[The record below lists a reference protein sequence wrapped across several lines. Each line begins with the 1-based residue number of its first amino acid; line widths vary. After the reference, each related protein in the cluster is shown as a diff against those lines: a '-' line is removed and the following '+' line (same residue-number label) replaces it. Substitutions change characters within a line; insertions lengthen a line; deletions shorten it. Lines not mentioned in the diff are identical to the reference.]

1 VGFCLQ
7 QLAVLQSQIASV
19 QIKSFTSL
27 DNIEKWSNQ
36 PTWDAVLTNVNI
48 VVSTYQVLCDVLY
61 HGFVTMNSL
70 ALIVF
75 DEGNQHYSNLHLNFS
90 HTLLAHNCIKKN
102 PGSKLMGGYYWPA
115 KKQGNSV
122 PHILGLTASPV
133 MGSKLDNLEILE
145 STLDAR
151 CTSPRV
157 QKTDLALHVKLPTLM
172 QILFGENDTL
182 KETKSRTPTMNRLR
196 LAFTN
201 LNIHEDPEIV
211 RLKSGNSDADKRK
224 LKKLLMTTNTFV
236 HMQLKSFIRVSG
248 NVQQFLGDWAVD
260 TYISQVTCDFIQC
273 TELKEPK
280 FLGWEH
286 AEKQYLANIFRRLH
300 SASRAIN
307 TLSQD
312 RIADKARILIDFLR
326 SCNENTIGIIFVKE
340 RTMAYMLY
348 LLLSEHSDTSRLFRL
363 GIVVGI
369 SSHTGA
375 KKDIFEFS
383 HHETQTKTLAKF
395 RTGEINLLIATSAV
409 EEGIDVPKCNLV
421 ICFDE
426 PDNIKSFIQRRGRA
440 RSRESRLLLLLDK
453 DAKRCIA
460 DWEDLEIQ
468 MKLQYEKEERCVQ
481 EQAKLEKNE
490 TEQSRSLI
498 LEVESTGAIL
508 EMDAAT
514 SHLEC
519 FCSRICPSGGI
530 QMRPDYIILDKS
542 QEASEGI
549 KAKVLLPGILDPSL
563 RVHQSES
570 FWRSEKNARKDAA
583 FQAYVALYKAGLVDD
598 NLMPLKFPEPLKY
611 MEKKYSLIEVQ
622 EQFNPWPRVA
632 QAWEDKE
639 QLQRRVL
646 SVQDE
651 TGSTM
656 CRIQMSIPAIFPD
669 IEAIRLYWNLAS
681 EWMVEVGPATTT
693 QYALLAADDTTALLN
708 LSFGHRWELEPLRHI
723 ALFKAVDVDV
733 PSFLR
738 QEMSCV
744 SMDCAGDPVGLL
756 RDPQNRGHP
765 YLFHKFL
772 SAKPHMEL
780 MERPHKD
787 YKSFSQ
793 DQPFIAVRKWSKR
806 SDFLHP
812 IISESAQHEAPLADY
827 FTAYPQSLLNMDALP
842 IAFSQFGLL
851 IPSILHKV
859 EVQLLVAELC
869 ATVLLEIEIEAPNF
883 KLIRTAISAPVAR
896 EENDYEKLELLGDS
910 VLKFL
915 SSVFVLSKCKFA
927 ALWL

>member
-1 VGFCLQ
+1 M
-7 QLAVLQSQIASV
+7 
-19 QIKSFTSL
+19 
-27 DNIEKWSNQ
+27 E
-36 PTWDAVLTNVNI
+36 
-48 VVSTYQVLCDVLY
+48 
-61 HGFVTMNSL
+61 
-70 ALIVF
+70 
-75 DEGNQHYSNLHLNFS
+75 
-90 HTLLAHNCIKKN
+90 
-102 PGSKLMGGYYWPA
+102 GYYWPA
-115 KKQGNSV
+115 KKQGNTV

-133 MGSKLDNLEILE
+133 IGSNPDNLEILE

-151 CTSPRV
+151 CTSPRI

-172 QILFGENDTL
+172 QILFNENDTI
-182 KETKSRTPTMNRLR
+182 KETKNRTPTMNRLR
-196 LAFTN
+196 EAFTS
-201 LNIHEDPEIV
+201 LKIHEDPEIV
-211 RLKSGNSDADKRK
+211 RLRSGNSDADKRK
-224 LKKLLMTTNTFV
+224 LKILLMKRTTFIQT
-236 HMQLKSFIRVSG
+236 QLKSFIRVSD
-248 NVQQFLGDWAVD
+248 NVQRFLGDWAVD
-260 TYISQVTCDFIQC
+260 TYIFQVTYNFIQC
-273 TELKEPK
+273 TELRDPK
-280 FLGWEH
+280 FLEWEH

-300 SASRAIN
+300 SASGAIN
-307 TLSQD
+307 ILTQD
-312 RIADKARILIDFLR
+312 RIADKARILFDFLR
-326 SCNENTIGIIFVKE
+326 SCNESTIGIIFVKE

-363 GIVVGI
+363 GIVVGT
-369 SSHTGA
+369 SFHTGA

-383 HHETQTKTLAKF
+383 HHEAQAKTLAKF

-453 DAKRCIA
+453 NAKRCIA

-468 MKLQYEKEERCVQ
+468 MKLQYEQEERNVQ
-481 EQAKLEKNE
+481 EQAKLERDE
-490 TEQSRSLI
+490 TEQSRYLR

-508 EMDAAT
+508 DMDAAKG
-514 SHLEC
+514 HLEC
-519 FCSRICPSGGI
+519 FCSRICPRGGI
-530 QMRPDYIILDKS
+530 QMRPDYIILGKS
-542 QEASEGI
+542 QQESELI

-563 RVHQSES
+563 RVHQSQS
-570 FWRSEKNARKDAA
+570 FWGSEKNATKDAA
-583 FQAYVALYKAGLVDD
+583 FQAYVALYRAGLIDN
-598 NLMPLKFPEPLKY
+598 NLMPLTFPEPLKY
-611 MEKKYSLIEVQ
+611 MEKKHSLIEVR
-622 EQFNPWPRVA
+622 EQFNPWPIVA

-646 SVQDE
+646 SVKDE

-656 CRIQMSIPAIFPD
+656 CRIQMMIPAIFPD
-669 IEAIRLYWNLAS
+669 IEAIRLYWNFSS
-681 EWMVEVGPATTT
+681 EWMIEVGPATTI
-693 QYALLAADDTTALLN
+693 QYTLLTADDTTALLN
-708 LSFGHRWELEPLRHI
+708 LSFSHRWELEPLRHI
-723 ALFKAVDVDV
+723 ALFKAVDVNI
-733 PSFLR
+733 PSFLK
-738 QEMSCV
+738 QEMSCI
-744 SMDCAGDPVGLL
+744 SMDCADDPVGLL

-787 YKSFSQ
+787 HQNFPQ
-793 DQPFIAVRKWSKR
+793 DQPFIAVQKWSKR

-812 IISESAQHEAPLADY
+812 IVSESAQHEAPFADY
-827 FTAYPQSLLNMDALP
+827 FTAYPQSLLKMDTLP

-883 KLIRTAISAPVAR
+883 ELIRTAISAPVAR

-927 ALWL
+927 VLCL